1 MKVTTLIIP
10 AIVMAA
16 GFGITRTAFAD
27 ALQSP
32 TQVEG
37 KCTDKGGAYLGKSS
51 KGVYGCLYQDG
62 SGIACGG
69 TGKDRKTC
77 SSWTADRKILPTRDQ
92 IRTAQA
98 KLQAK

>member
-1 MKVTTLIIP
+1 MKVTTLIIS

-16 GFGITRTAFAD
+16 GWGTTRTASAD
-27 ALQSP
+27 ALKSP
-32 TQVEG
+32 LQVKG
-37 KCTDKGGAYLGKSS
+37 KCNDKGGAYFSPSS

-69 TGKDRKTC
+69 TGADKKTC
-77 SSWTADRKILPTRDQ
+77 TSWRADLKILPTRDQ
-92 IRTAQA
+92 IRTAQK